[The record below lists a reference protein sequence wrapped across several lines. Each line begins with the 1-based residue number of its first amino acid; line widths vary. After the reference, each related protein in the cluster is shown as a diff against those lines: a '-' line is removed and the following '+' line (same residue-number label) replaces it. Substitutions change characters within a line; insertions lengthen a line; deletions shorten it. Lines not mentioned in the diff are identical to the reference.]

1 MQQEQLVLPRGV
13 TIRGSTREQYVIED
27 LLGKGEMGAVYLV
40 RDRRVPENMF
50 ALKEVINP
58 NKQDR
63 ERFLFEAQVLKRLR
77 HSALPHVY
85 RIFENNKLRRVYIL
99 MDYIEGRNLEELRK
113 ERPES
118 RFSLP
123 LAIALMSP
131 IARALT
137 YLHTQDPPIIH
148 RDIKPANVII
158 PVGADEAMLVDF
170 GSAKEYIPGGT
181 ATVVS
186 RRTPGYAAPEQ
197 YGSGTGPH
205 TDLYGLA
212 ATLYTLLTGVPP
224 VDALSRTALSW
235 NGSPDPLKLAS
246 ILAPS
251 VPLPVAQALQRAMS
265 LKTVDRFP
273 SVEEFWQEVT
283 DHTIGQPVQIPSVSP
298 ADVLSGAR
306 INSLSQDNEDV
317 TPIPAGSGHRASPLW
332 RVIIV
337 LILVILLLALTFG
350 GFRFFHIWML
360 AIPSIAYNHLT
371 ARSGSLFCQF
381 QRLPGV
387 LFQGNIS
394 IPISRF

>member
-1 MQQEQLVLPRGV
+1 MQQKQLVLPRGV
-13 TIRGSTREQYVIED
+13 TIRGSTREQYIIED
-27 LLGKGEMGAVYLV
+27 LLGKGEIGAVYLV

-63 ERFLFEAQVLKRLR
+63 ERFLFEAQVLKRLH

-113 ERPES
+113 DQPDS

-123 LAIALMSP
+123 LVIALMSP
-131 IARALT
+131 IVKALA
-137 YLHTQDPPIIH
+137 YLHTQEPPIIH

-158 PVGADEAMLVDF
+158 PVGAEEAMLVDF

-181 ATVVS
+181 VTVVS

-205 TDLYGLA
+205 TDVYGLA
-212 ATLYTLLTGVPP
+212 ATLYTLLTGTLP
-224 VDALSRTALSW
+224 VDALSRTALNW
-235 NGSPDPLKLAS
+235 NGSPDPLKLAN

-251 VPLPVAQALQRAMS
+251 VPLAVAQALQRAMS
-265 LKTVDRFP
+265 LKTIDRFA

-283 DHTIGQPVQIPSVSP
+283 GHTIDQPVQIPRISSIGT
-298 ADVLSGAR
+298 LKGAR
-306 INSLSQDNEDV
+306 INSIAPRNEPLSQDNEHI
-317 TPIPAGSGHRASPLW
+317 TPVPAGSEDRASPPILRVW
-332 RVIIV
+332 RGIIA
-337 LILVILLLALTFG
+337 LILVILLLALAFG
-350 GFRFFHIWML
+350 AFRFFHIWML
-360 AIPSIAYNHLT
+360 T
-371 ARSGSLFCQF
+371 SLF
-381 QRLPGV
+381 RL
-387 LFQGNIS
+387 I
-394 IPISRF
+394 